1 MCSAN
6 SSSSS
11 EMWAVVDRNLRQQL
25 SRDLRR
31 LVTGR
36 MTNDEFDDVYYD
48 EFYNSKDRAVVEIGE
63 FGYGLYSSDLFRP
76 YRLIGRHA
84 VKKDTRR
91 TVARCVL
98 FLRLEC
104 EYEWPQWPYATGAL
118 RFSTVV
124 AGFGLTIGCALG
136 ICFVLMLLLVHT
148 MNERLS
154 FEWPL
159 VLFWPVGAF
168 GLASFVFSIWYFFC
182 GEYRAV
188 QRKSSTWREW
198 LHAGDFD
205 VWPFLCRED
214 FYEARQSAF
223 LLGAS
228 ETQIRTS

>member
-6 SSSSS
+6 SSS
-11 EMWAVVDRNLRQQL
+11 EMRVVVDRNLRQQL
-25 SRDLRR
+25 SQDLRR

-36 MTNDEFDDVYYD
+36 MTNDEFDDAYYD
-48 EFYNSKDRAVVEIGE
+48 QFYNSKDRAVVEIAE
-63 FGYGLYSSDLFRP
+63 FGYGLYSSDLLRP
-76 YRLIGRHA
+76 YRLKGRYA

-98 FLRLEC
+98 FLRMER

-124 AGFGLTIGCALG
+124 AYFGLTIGCALG
-136 ICFVLMLLLVHT
+136 ICFVLMLAIVHSLH
-148 MNERLS
+148 ERLS

-159 VLFWPVGAF
+159 ALFWPVGAF
-168 GLASFVFSIWYFFC
+168 GLASFVFGIWYLLC
-182 GEYRAV
+182 GGYRVV
-188 QRKSSTWREW
+188 QRKSSMWREW
-198 LHAGDFD
+198 LNSGDFD
-205 VWPFLCRED
+205 VWPFLRRED

-228 ETQIRTS
+228 ATQIRTS